1 MHLQKEPIRICMQK
15 ERIFFFVNKILFCCD
30 IALLSFC
37 VSVSVLI
44 KIINKITVKVIVLVF
59 EGMYPQDVL
68 LLILAFS
75 DMNQLK

>member
-1 MHLQKEPIRICMQK
+1 MYAERKNLFIIR
-15 ERIFFFVNKILFCCD
+15 FFCCD

-37 VSVSVLI
+37 VSVSELI
-44 KIINKITVKVIVLVF
+44 KIINKITVKIIVLVF

-68 LLILAFS
+68 FLILAFS

>member
-1 MHLQKEPIRICMQK
+1 MYADRKN
-15 ERIFFFVNKILFCCD
+15 FFVNKILFCCD
-30 IALLSFC
+30 IALLSFS
-37 VSVSVLI
+37 VSVSELI

-68 LLILAFS
+68 FLILTFS